1 MRSLL
6 SIGAR
11 LRDDKRAVT
20 ALEYGMMAT
29 LIALAVAAGVT
40 QLGATALAL
49 WTTVATLNL

>member
-6 SIGAR
+6 SVGLR
-11 LRDDKRAVT
+11 LRGDRRGVT

-29 LIALAVAAGVT
+29 LIALAVAAGVS

-49 WTTVATLNL
+49 WTSVATLHL